1 MGGILMNL
9 NVMKINISIKNP
21 LKTWWKMRMWFKRP
35 KISISFFSNPIYN
48 CPYTWLK
55 NISSILDIWA
65 SDIMWKDKYNSP
77 RHEANPFIWV
87 CFFRKFGFSINFNIY
102 YRDEFG
108 ERQNGSAYYWEYLL
122 NVLEYHKSL
131 DKGYSNWEGES
142 RLYEYRDKD
151 GEIKKSKYN
160 IPVVA
165 MSLNKRGIKQ
175 LKKEINE
182 RNRKH

>member
-1 MGGILMNL
+1 MDGILMHL
-9 NVMKINISIKNP
+9 IAMRINFKNP

-35 KISISFFSNPIYN
+35 KISINFFSNPIHN
-48 CPYTWLK
+48 CPYAWLK
-55 NISSILDIWA
+55 NISSILDIQA
-65 SDIMWKDKYNSP
+65 SDIMGKDKYDSP
-77 RHEANPFIWV
+77 RHELNPFIWV
-87 CFFRKFGFSINFNIY
+87 CFFKRFGFSINFNIW
-102 YRDEFG
+102 YRNEFG
-108 ERQNGSAYYWEYLL
+108 ERQNGSMYYWEYLL

-131 DKGYSNWEGES
+131 DKGYSNWEGKSE
-142 RLYEYRDKD
+142 LYSHKRTDTGFERAN
-151 GEIKKSKYN
+151 YN